1 VIPVQWFVQKGGQR
15 HKERFLMFK
24 FAVILFLSLGVFLI
38 SGNVIAAPERQV
50 GQEQVKTIKADQ
62 PLLAVMFYSNWCGAC
77 LILDPKIEA
86 VKPVFKDRPV
96 DFVKF
101 DFSFAL
107 VRGKA
112 LQQLADEKNLGEI
125 YRNNKGK
132 TGFMLLVNPVTA
144 QVLDVITMDD
154 SANDIAIKLDHYLR
168 RDNRKES

>member
-1 VIPVQWFVQKGGQR
+1 MRKYVLI
-15 HKERFLMFK
+15 
-24 FAVILFLSLGVFLI
+24 ILVLFGFFSI

-50 GQEQVKTIKADQ
+50 EQEQVKTVKADQ

-77 LILDPKIEA
+77 LILDPRIEM

-101 DFSFAL
+101 DFSYSL

-112 LQQLADEKNLGEI
+112 LQQLAKEKNLGEI

-132 TGFMLLVNPVTA
+132 TGFMLLVNPNSS
-144 QVLDVITMDD
+144 QVLDVITMND

-168 RDNRKES
+168 RDTPS

>member
-1 VIPVQWFVQKGGQR
+1 M
-15 HKERFLMFK
+15 LK
-24 FAVILFLSLGVFLI
+24 FAVILFVSFVVFSI
-38 SGNVIAAPERQV
+38 SGNVIAAPERQLE
-50 GQEQVKTIKADQ
+50 QEQVKIVKADQ

-77 LILDPKIEA
+77 LILDPKIEM

-112 LQQLADEKNLGEI
+112 LQALADEKNLSEI
-125 YRNNKGK
+125 YQNNKGK
-132 TGFMLLVNPVTA
+132 TGFMLLVNPVSA
-144 QVLDVITMDD
+144 QVLDVITMND

-168 RDNRKES
+168 RDTPS

>member
-1 VIPVQWFVQKGGQR
+1 MLK
-15 HKERFLMFK
+15 L
-24 FAVILFLSLGVFLI
+24 AVILFVSLGAFSI
-38 SGNVIAAPERQV
+38 SANVIAAPERQV
-50 GQEQVKTIKADQ
+50 EQEQVKAVETDQ

-112 LQQLADEKNLGEI
+112 LQALAKEKNLSEI
-125 YRNNKGK
+125 YQNNKGK
-132 TGFMLLVNPVTA
+132 TGFMLLVNPVSS

-154 SANDIAIKLDHYLR
+154 SANDIAIKLDNYLR
-168 RDNRKES
+168 RDTLS